1 MLFRSL
7 VGIILALLPV
17 QLACP
22 GTSGQL
28 DVPIA
33 QCDVFVQLGDHLLPI
48 WSGLTDTLD
57 LEETE

>member
-1 MLFRSL
+1 M

-28 DVPIA
+28 DVPVA
-33 QCDVFVQLGDHLLPI
+33 QCDVFIQLGDHLLPI